1 MSDKLRR
8 ILAWFIIGC
17 NAVLALVG
25 ATEVLSTDGDKTMLF
40 LVLAFAL
47 NAGLLFDYVGR
58 LKKIE
63 RDEKLSELNEIREQ
77 TRRRV
82 EENNRAI
89 REDRELAEEIRAS
102 LKNRAE
108 EELSVEELRE
118 LLQRKENSQNESL
131 HG

>member
-25 ATEVLSTDGDKTMLF
+25 AAEVLSTDGDKTMLF